1 MNSLTR
7 QIELQKAKEANDRSR
22 NTADISNSYVPTR
35 SSKAFKEEVVIGGDN
50 TQFLTA
56 ASTMPS
62 SWAYNLPIATASILG
77 GVKINGGNLTIDPAT
92 GILTAVS
99 GSDIHWDGSST
110 GLNASL
116 GRTSLGLGTAA
127 THNVGDFITS
137 ASPVFTTS
145 FGFSASSWRI
155 VENGTSLELRFNGG
169 LKGILTNSG
178 AMSFLGEVI
187 AYASI

>member
-1 MNSLTR
+1 MDSLD
-7 QIELQKAKEANDRSR
+7 LQRAKELSDRNRSI
-22 NTADISNSYVPTR
+22 ADSNHSYIPTR
-35 SSKAFKEEVVIGGDN
+35 SSKAFKAEVIIGGGGSGGLLN
-50 TQFLTA
+50 I
-56 ASTMPS
+56 AS
-62 SWAYNLPIATASILG
+62 ATGIG
-77 GVKINGGNLTIDPAT
+77 GVRISGGNLSIDPAT
-92 GILTAVS
+92 GILSAAMS
-99 GSDIHWDGSST
+99 SDIHWDGSST

-127 THNVGDFITS
+127 THDVGDFVTS